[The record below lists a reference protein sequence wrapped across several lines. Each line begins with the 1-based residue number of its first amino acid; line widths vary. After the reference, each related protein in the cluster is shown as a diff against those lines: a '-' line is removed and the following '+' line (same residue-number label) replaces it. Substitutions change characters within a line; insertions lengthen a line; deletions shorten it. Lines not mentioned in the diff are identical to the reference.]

1 MNRIEQLRNSG
12 YITQVLSDKDLDNYS
27 EQDLISMGILTS
39 VGFDGNDDTEEELPV
54 IEDEPTQSPVVDDP
68 EEDLEDP
75 ESEDISEE

>member
-27 EQDLISMGILTS
+27 EQDLINMGVLTS

-54 IEDEPTQSPVVDDP
+54 IEDEPVQSPVVDDP
-68 EEDLEDP
+68 EEDLGDP
-75 ESEDISEE
+75 ENEDLSEE